1 MTIRVPLRLRRQSRA
16 APAEALYV
24 PGRSPAELL
33 SICAAMDLDPSGR
46 VFAVA
51 GGFVLVLPQ
60 PVAGCVAGTIRL
72 KELSAGL
79 YLPADA
85 ELVPALLEDE
95 AAGVVRDRGLL
106 FLQGG
111 RVLAFDRGAAIEISG
126 LLEARPGRAAA
137 GLHCPSRR
145 GRPSGSP
152 RSSSN
157 CPTRS
162 RRNLPGDPQGD
173 ESP

>member
-1 MTIRVPLRLRRQSRA
+1 MFRA
-16 APAEALYV
+16 AARP
-24 PGRSPAELL
+24 SCL

-51 GGFVLVLPQ
+51 GGFVLALPQ

-72 KELSAGL
+72 KELSPGL
-79 YLPADA
+79 YLPADG

-111 RVLAFDRGAAIEISG
+111 RVLAFDRGAAIEMSG
-126 LLEARPGRAAA
+126 LLEARARPAAA
-137 GLHCPSRR
+137 GLRCLSRTCP
-145 GRPSGSP
+145 PSGSP
-152 RSSSN
+152 ISSSN
-157 CPTRS
+157 SPTLIPKKYTGRS
-162 RRNLPGDPQGD
+162 GRR
-173 ESP
+173 